1 VNRVLSL
8 TLILCLGSLV
18 ACSRTATRPAA
29 APESVPNTSGATSGV
44 GQQGSG
50 RGSQLPGSTRT
61 PAGDAALLAQRKV
74 YFDYDSSEIK
84 PEYAAMLREHG
95 KWLSIDRN
103 LRVRLEGNTDERGS
117 AEYNIGL
124 GERRAQAVRRALLL
138 QGAVDAQITTI
149 SYGEERPVAE
159 GHTEAEWSQNRR
171 VDLVYVGAH

>member
-18 ACSRTATRPAA
+18 ACSSTSTKPAA
-29 APESVPNTSGATSGV
+29 APEPVPNSSGATAGV
-44 GQQGSG
+44 GQGDAG
-50 RGSQLPGSTRT
+50 RGLELPGSARKF
-61 PAGDAALLAQRKV
+61 AGDAALLSQRKV

-84 PEYAAMLREHG
+84 PEYAAMIREHG
-95 KWLSIDRN
+95 QWLSVDRN
-103 LRVRLEGNTDERGS
+103 LHVRLEGNTDERGS

-124 GERRAQAVRRALLL
+124 GERRAQAVKRALLL
-138 QGAVDAQITTI
+138 QGAIETQITTV

-171 VDLVYVGAH
+171 VDLVYSGEH